1 MKKLFL
7 VVAALGMLAT
17 ACTKDDAVSGGTESL
32 VSFTIDSPELATRYG
47 EGTTATNLEWA
58 FYDENGDKLD
68 AISSSISNFSGVHTF
83 DVSLVEGRQYTALF
97 WASAPNAPYT
107 VDWAGK
113 TMTID
118 NTNLT
123 ANNEAYDAFYN
134 YSPIDPTKKTHKIE
148 LTRPFAQINIATADT
163 ALAEA
168 AGVVVAATKV
178 TVENAYKTLDL
189 VNGAVSEPTSFEFG
203 WATKATGT
211 AKTSYDMLAMNY
223 VLVNARELVN
233 VTMLASENADGTS
246 PITREYTTVP
256 VQRNYQTFI
265 LGNLLTASNDFT
277 VETKPGFDG
286 EEEYVVWDGETVTE
300 PEVTIDPT
308 TGEEVYTVDSGS
320 DLAWLAGIVN
330 GTITR
335 AGEGDNLEGVTITL
349 AGNID
354 LGGNQWTPI
363 GYNPNDVAG
372 DENYFAGTFD
382 GAGYTISN
390 LYIDV
395 KDQGGVGLFGAVHN
409 ATIKNLTLNN
419 VYVKAVESE
428 DNPANTSGAEGK
440 ANYIVGGHIGA
451 VAGYDA
457 KAGTVKFENV
467 HVKGLIK
474 IEGETRAAQGQR
486 VGGIIGGRGSSTY
499 TFNDVSVVG
508 DEGSYIKGYCSTAGV
523 IGQNQEAAT
532 FEDVTTDIDV
542 YAVTFGAGGIAGIAR
557 QSSTF
562 TNCHSHGNITLD
574 ASKTQLS
581 SYSANYPYRVGGIA
595 GCWSESAT
603 GVLTLAGC
611 SYDGALTS
619 IDKDGNE
626 VASLDYAGYVGRGY
640 ALKNCAGSKVVI
652 DGVEYVQADNATY
665 GVYTVDGVY
674 EMNTLADMQWLAN
687 KVNTGAEYFAGKTV
701 KLANDI
707 DFNNVEWAP
716 IGSAAKDH
724 GFMGNFDGNNKTIKN
739 LKISNIAVDSD
750 NYAYAGLFGVT
761 EGTDKDNQNFIK
773 NFTIE
778 NVTINTTGHI
788 AAAAIAYPYYTA
800 IENITVAGNVNIKG
814 GDYTSGVLAY
824 TRRCVDAKNLTIAA
838 AEGSVIEGNM
848 TVGGVIS
855 DIQMNGGLTAN
866 YSNFAASGLTIK
878 GVKSVG
884 GISGIIAGQ
893 TLDGATVKNVTIVCD
908 DTRAGIVSG
917 SCGAPYTLTNV
928 SYENVTGA
936 TRVVGA
942 TYDEGYYVGQ
952 IVEVA
957 GVKAAIFNINGG
969 VKAVSVAE
977 QNLKGKTWQ
986 NAMDWAAGLG
996 EGWALASMADLNA
1009 IYDLRCE
1016 LNDALEADNAE
1027 NALFWEG
1034 DELYIKDGSI
1044 YYALYMSSDE
1054 VPAGEADANGNK
1066 YFENRVFF
1074 KQFNAKGYSDVL
1086 YSAFDCINKYAP
1098 LRDNYFARGVITL
1111 M

>member
-32 VSFTIDSPELATRYG
+32 VSFTINSPELQTRVTDGKG
-47 EGTTATNLEWA
+47 ESITHLQYA
-58 FYDENGDKLD
+58 FYSDGVFLDQISKVGDD
-68 AISSSISNFSGVHTF
+68 AIEFTGSATIPVY
-83 DVSLVEGRQYTALF
+83 LVEGRTYQAIF
-97 WASAPNAPYT
+97 WADNAAAPYD
-107 VDWAGK
+107 VDFTYANRK
-113 TMTID
+113 MTIS
-118 NTNLT
+118 NTAWT
-123 ANNEAYDAFYN
+123 ANSDIYDAFYKFEGDIK
-134 YSPIDPTKKTHKIE
+134 PEKKTHKIE

-163 ALAEA
+163 EKAKN
-168 AGVVVAATKV
+168 AGVVVEASNMVAYKAYTTLNLVDGEVSNQAEFTYSWADIPTDPAQV
-178 TVENAYKTLDL
+178 TV
-189 VNGAVSEPTSFEFG
+189 NGQSF
-203 WATKATGT
+203 
-211 AKTSYDMLAMNY
+211 DMLAMNY
-223 VLVNARELVN
+223 VLVNDRELMEK
-233 VTMLASENADGTS
+233 VTLGVSEEEVSGTATYADA
-246 PITREYTTVP
+246 ITREYTTVP
-256 VQRNYQTFI
+256 VKRNYRTYI
-265 LGNLLTASNDFT
+265 VGNLLTASNDFT
-277 VETKPGFDG
+277 VETKPGFG
-286 EEEYVVWDGETVTE
+286 GTEEYVVWDGVTVTE

-363 GYNPNDVAG
+363 GYNPNDEAG
-372 DENYFAGTFD
+372 NENYFAGTFD

-440 ANYIVGGHIGA
+440 PNYIAGGHIGA

-640 ALKNCAGSKVVI
+640 NLNGCAGSKVVI
-652 DGVEYVQADNATY
+652 NGVAYVQVANVASEA

-687 KVNTGAEYFAGKTV
+687 KVNTGAEYFAGKT
-701 KLANDI
+701 L
-707 DFNNVEWAP
+707 
-716 IGSAAKDH
+716 S
-724 GFMGNFDGNNKTIKN
+724 
-739 LKISNIAVDSD
+739 L
-750 NYAYAGLFGVT
+750 
-761 EGTDKDNQNFIK
+761 
-773 NFTIE
+773 
-778 NVTINTTGHI
+778 
-788 AAAAIAYPYYTA
+788 
-800 IENITVAGNVNIKG
+800 
-814 GDYTSGVLAY
+814 
-824 TRRCVDAKNLTIAA
+824 LTI
-838 AEGSVIEGNM
+838 S
-848 TVGGVIS
+848 
-855 DIQMNGGLTAN
+855 
-866 YSNFAASGLTIK
+866 
-878 GVKSVG
+878 
-884 GISGIIAGQ
+884 
-893 TLDGATVKNVTIVCD
+893 
-908 DTRAGIVSG
+908 
-917 SCGAPYTLTNV
+917 TLT
-928 SYENVTGA
+928 
-936 TRVVGA
+936 
-942 TYDEGYYVGQ
+942 
-952 IVEVA
+952 
-957 GVKAAIFNINGG
+957 
-969 VKAVSVAE
+969 
-977 QNLKGKTWQ
+977 
-986 NAMDWAAGLG
+986 M
-996 EGWALASMADLNA
+996 
-1009 IYDLRCE
+1009 
-1016 LNDALEADNAE
+1016 
-1027 NALFWEG
+1027 
-1034 DELYIKDGSI
+1034 
-1044 YYALYMSSDE
+1044 
-1054 VPAGEADANGNK
+1054 
-1066 YFENRVFF
+1066 
-1074 KQFNAKGYSDVL
+1074 
-1086 YSAFDCINKYAP
+1086 
-1098 LRDNYFARGVITL
+1098 
-1111 M
+1111 